1 MEHFE
6 DTTCKNVRKYQQGM
20 REVLMLLALLL
31 GQYCMAQTDL
41 VFKLIKEHGQ
51 FFCETTLNGVNA
63 KVMVE
68 TGVPGLVMSEAFYKA
83 HKDSLK
89 LEVKESDQKIRHL
102 GGLRHVKYKAQARM
116 QIGGATFEGPV
127 NIIREDHVIMIP
139 IQMLHHPLDSSSIV
153 RIDLEGLQLSVCSRE
168 HLQNLTK
175 KASVWPLTY
184 NQFGMP
190 VITTSLSIKAYEQR
204 IDITGKFIT
213 DLGNASLLS
222 LNRYNPDIDKLA
234 KEGKLRLYDAR
245 DKRTGEVVAQGF
257 QADKLTVCNRTYKGF
272 TVGVST
278 FKGLDECGFFGL
290 KFFQRPAVFDFD
302 ENKLYLE

>member
-1 MEHFE
+1 ME
-6 DTTCKNVRKYQQGM
+6 DIIRKTVRKCQQGM
-20 REVLMLLALLL
+20 REVVMLLTLLL
-31 GQYCMAQTDL
+31 AQYGMAQTDI
-41 VFKLIKEHGQ
+41 VFKLAKEHGQ
-51 FFCETTLNGVNA
+51 FFCETTLNGVNT

-68 TGVPGLVMSEAFYKA
+68 TGVHGLMMSEAFYEA

-89 LEVKESDQKIRHL
+89 LQVKESDEKIRHL

-139 IQMLHHPLDSSSIV
+139 IQMLHHPSDSSSIV
-153 RIDLEGLQLSVCSRE
+153 RIDLEGLQLRVCSRE
-168 HLQNLTK
+168 RLQQLTK
-175 KASVWPLTY
+175 KSSVWDMTY

-190 VITTSLSIKAYEQR
+190 VITTSLSIKAYGQR
-204 IDITGKFIT
+204 IDITGKFIA
-213 DLGNASLLS
+213 DLGNASLLF

-234 KEGKLRLYDAR
+234 REGKLRLYDAR

-257 QADKLTVCNRTYKGF
+257 KADNLTVCNRTYKGF

-278 FKGLDECGFFGL
+278 FKGLEECGFFGV
-290 KFFQRPAVFDFD
+290 KFFQTPAAFDFD
-302 ENKLYLE
+302 EKKLYL

>member
-1 MEHFE
+1 ME
-6 DTTCKNVRKYQQGM
+6 DIIRKTVRKCQQGM
-20 REVLMLLALLL
+20 REVVMLLTLLL
-31 GQYCMAQTDL
+31 AQYGMAQTDI
-41 VFKLIKEHGQ
+41 VFKLAKEHGQ
-51 FFCETTLNGVNA
+51 FFCETTLNGVNT

-68 TGVPGLVMSEAFYKA
+68 TGVHGLMMSEAFYEA

-89 LEVKESDQKIRHL
+89 LQVKESDEKIRHL

-139 IQMLHHPLDSSSIV
+139 IQMLHHPSDSSSIV
-153 RIDLEGLQLSVCSRE
+153 RIDLEGLQLRVCSRE
-168 HLQNLTK
+168 RLQQLTK
-175 KASVWPLTY
+175 KSSVWDMTY

-190 VITTSLSIKAYEQR
+190 VITTSLSIKAYGQR
-204 IDITGKFIT
+204 IDITGKFIA
-213 DLGNASLLS
+213 DLGNASLLF

-234 KEGKLRLYDAR
+234 REGKLRLYDAR

-257 QADKLTVCNRTYKGF
+257 KADNLTVCNRTYKGF

-278 FKGLDECGFFGL
+278 FKGLEECGFFGV
-290 KFFQRPAVFDFD
+290 KFFQTPAVFDFD
-302 ENKLYLE
+302 EKKLYL

>member
-1 MEHFE
+1 ME
-6 DTTCKNVRKYQQGM
+6 DIIRKTVRKCQQGM
-20 REVLMLLALLL
+20 REVVMLFILLMA
-31 GQYCMAQTDL
+31 QYGMAQTDI
-41 VFKLIKEHGQ
+41 VFKLAKEHGQ
-51 FFCETTLNGVNA
+51 FFCETTLNGVNT

-68 TGVPGLVMSEAFYKA
+68 TGVHGLMMSEAFYEA

-89 LEVKESDQKIRHL
+89 LQVKESDEKIRHL

-139 IQMLHHPLDSSSIV
+139 IQMLHHPSDSSSIV
-153 RIDLEGLQLSVCSRE
+153 RIDLEGLQLRVCSRE
-168 HLQNLTK
+168 RLQQLTK
-175 KASVWPLTY
+175 KSSVWDMTY

-190 VITTSLSIKAYEQR
+190 VITTSLSIKAYGQR
-204 IDITGKFIT
+204 IDITGKFIA
-213 DLGNASLLS
+213 DLGNASLLF

-234 KEGKLRLYDAR
+234 REGKLRLYDAR

-257 QADKLTVCNRTYKGF
+257 KADNLTVCNRTYKGF

-278 FKGLDECGFFGL
+278 FKGLEECGFFGV
-290 KFFQRPAVFDFD
+290 KFFQTPAVFDFD
-302 ENKLYLE
+302 ENKLYL

>member
-1 MEHFE
+1 ME
-6 DTTCKNVRKYQQGM
+6 DIIRKTVRKCQQGM
-20 REVLMLLALLL
+20 REVVMLFILLMA
-31 GQYCMAQTDL
+31 QYGMAQTDI
-41 VFKLIKEHGQ
+41 VFKLAKEHGQ
-51 FFCETTLNGVNA
+51 FFCETTLNGVNT

-68 TGVPGLVMSEAFYKA
+68 TGVHGLMMSEAFYEA

-89 LEVKESDQKIRHL
+89 LQVKESDEKIRHL

-139 IQMLHHPLDSSSIV
+139 IQMLHHPSDSSSIV
-153 RIDLEGLQLSVCSRE
+153 RIDLEGLQLRVCSRE
-168 HLQNLTK
+168 RLQQLTK
-175 KASVWPLTY
+175 KSSVWDMTY

-190 VITTSLSIKAYEQR
+190 VITTSLSIKAYGQR
-204 IDITGKFIT
+204 IDITGKFIA
-213 DLGNASLLS
+213 DLGNASLLF

-234 KEGKLRLYDAR
+234 REGKLRLYDAR

-257 QADKLTVCNRTYKGF
+257 KADNLTVCNRTYKGF

-278 FKGLDECGFFGL
+278 FKGLEECGFYGV
-290 KFFQRPAVFDFD
+290 KFFQTPAVFDFD
-302 ENKLYLE
+302 ENKLYL